1 MLKFAVFD
9 FWALI
14 RIILCF
20 GHFGRREKGLEVAKA
35 KAAVLIEAL
44 PYLQKFRGRTV
55 VVKFGGAAMDA
66 EGDLS
71 KILFSLVFLSQVGLR
86 PVLVHGGGHFIT
98 QAMKE
103 RGKPPA
109 FVRGQRVT
117 DAETLA
123 IVEDVLVNT
132 VNAGL
137 VRAIEALGGSA
148 VGFHPRHGQPLL
160 GERLLGTD
168 ADGKPV
174 DLGFV
179 GRVFSVRTA
188 VIEQVLDA
196 GVIPVVAPLA
206 VTLDGQTLNCNAD
219 SAAWKVAADLKAEKF
234 VILSDVPGI
243 LRNQTDESSLVSTV
257 TKADIEQLERE
268 GVISGGM
275 LPKVDACLRAV
286 EAGVRKAHMIDGR
299 IPHALL
305 LEIFTDKGIGTE
317 IVKER

>member
-1 MLKFAVFD
+1 
-9 FWALI
+9 
-14 RIILCF
+14 
-20 GHFGRREKGLEVAKA
+20 LESAKA

-66 EGDLS
+66 DGDLS
-71 KILFSLVFLSQVGLR
+71 KILFSLVFLSQVGIR
-86 PVLVHGGGHFIT
+86 PVLVHGGGQLIT
-98 QAMKE
+98 DAMKE
-103 RGKPPA
+103 HGKQPV

-123 IVEDVLVNT
+123 IVEDVLINT
-132 VNAGL
+132 VNVGL
-137 VRAIEALGGSA
+137 VREIEALGGNA
-148 VGFHPRHGQPLL
+148 VGLHTRHGRPLL
-160 GERLLGTD
+160 GEKLI
-168 ADGKPV
+168 GKDDQGKAV

-196 GVIPVVAPLA
+196 GCIPVIAPLA
-206 VTLDGQTLNCNAD
+206 VTLDGESLNCNAD
-219 SAAWKVAADLKAEKF
+219 SAAWKVAADLKAEKL
-234 VILSDVPGI
+234 VVLSDVPGI
-243 LRNQTDESSLVSTV
+243 LRDRNNEASLISTV
-257 TKADIEQLERE
+257 TKADVEQLDRE

-275 LPKVDACLRAV
+275 LPKVDACVRAV

-299 IPHALL
+299 VPHALL
-305 LEIFTDKGIGTE
+305 LEIFTHEGIGTE

>member
-1 MLKFAVFD
+1 
-9 FWALI
+9 
-14 RIILCF
+14 
-20 GHFGRREKGLEVAKA
+20 LESAKA

-66 EGDLS
+66 DGDLS
-71 KILFSLVFLSQVGLR
+71 KILFSLVFLSQVGIR
-86 PVLVHGGGHFIT
+86 PVLVHGGGQLISE
-98 QAMKE
+98 AMKE
-103 RGKPPA
+103 HGKQPV

-123 IVEDVLVNT
+123 IVEDVLINT
-132 VNAGL
+132 VNVGL
-137 VRAIEALGGSA
+137 VREIEALGGNA
-148 VGFHPRHGQPLL
+148 VGLHTRHGRPLL
-160 GERLLGTD
+160 GEKLI
-168 ADGKPV
+168 GKDDQGKAV

-196 GVIPVVAPLA
+196 GCIPVIAPLA
-206 VTLDGQTLNCNAD
+206 VTLDGESLNCNAD
-219 SAAWKVAADLKAEKF
+219 SAAWKVAADLKAEKL
-234 VILSDVPGI
+234 VVLSDVPGI
-243 LRNQTDESSLVSTV
+243 LRDRNNEASLISTV
-257 TKADIEQLERE
+257 TKADVEQLDRE

-275 LPKVDACLRAV
+275 LPKVDACVRAV

-299 IPHALL
+299 VPHALL
-305 LEIFTDKGIGTE
+305 LEIFTHEGIGTE